1 MLQVENILWEVTM
14 FKMKKNQKGFTLIEL
29 LIVVAIIAILAA
41 IAIPQF
47 AAYRMRGYNAA
58 ANSDCRNGG
67 TAEEAI
73 MADYV
78 TYGMTAVGNLP
89 GIGGTGVGG
98 DVAGPVPSA
107 SSTTVG
113 GSLTSGPS
121 AGPPARPIVGV
132 GLSASNNVT
141 VRGNSLDVGAGPLA
155 GYASSYV
162 MICKHTMG
170 DSAYGREAESTASFM
185 CRNSGVAWVNNVGL
199 GMITIP
205 AATVGGDFQG
215 VGGAP
220 INCGGAE
227 VPNWLAM

>member
-1 MLQVENILWEVTM
+1 ML
-14 FKMKKNQKGFTLIEL
+14 KMKKNQKGFTLIEL

-78 TYGMTAVGNLP
+78 TYGLTANGMLP
-89 GIGGTGVGG
+89 GAGGTGIGA

-107 SSTTVG
+107 SSTTAG
-113 GSLTSGPS
+113 GGLTSGPT
-121 AGPPARPIVGV
+121 AGAGGAAVRPIVGV

-141 VRGNSLDVGAGPLA
+141 LRGDSLDVGAGPLQ
-155 GYASSYV
+155 GYASSYL